1 MLPPRSSEV
10 SIISVIPVKEDTV
23 VKTPGLSS
31 PCTMEYGKGLLPAFG
46 LGFAPHIQRKTRTD
60 LRLRPYPVDTLLH
73 LAIAPVAPLH
83 RIRGGGQQLVVK
95 KREGLF
101 QRGGKEFLECLT
113 QRAEPLEPT
122 PQFGQFGQSGLSP
135 TASIE

>member
-1 MLPPRSSEV
+1 MTALMASFSIVAPPYL
-10 SIISVIPVKEDTV
+10 DTV

-46 LGFAPHIQRKTRTD
+46 VGFPPHIQRKTRTD

-73 LAIAPVAPLH
+73 LAIAPIAPLH
-83 RIRGGGQQLVVK
+83 RMRGGGQQLVVK

-101 QRGGKEFLECLT
+101 QRGGKAFLACLT

-122 PQFGQFGQSGLSP
+122 PPCGQCGQSGLRP
-135 TASIE
+135 TASIA

>member
-1 MLPPRSSEV
+1 MPQGSSSACGCRKTE
-10 SIISVIPVKEDTV
+10 TV
-23 VKTPGLSS
+23 AELPGLSS
-31 PCTMEYGKGLLPAFG
+31 PCTMKCCKGLLPAFG
-46 LGFAPHIQRKTRTD
+46 LSFPPHIQRQTRPD
-60 LRLRPYPVDTLLH
+60 LLLRPYPVDTLLH
-73 LAIAPVAPLH
+73 LAIAPIAPLH

-122 PQFGQFGQSGLSP
+122 PQFGQFRQSGLRP
-135 TASIE
+135 TASIASRIHL

>member
-1 MLPPRSSEV
+1 MV
-10 SIISVIPVKEDTV
+10 SQWNESDIRGNLDTV
-23 VKTPGLSS
+23 VKPPGLPS
-31 PCTMEYGKGLLPAFG
+31 PCTMKCGEGLLTAFSV
-46 LGFAPHIQRKTRTD
+46 GFTPHIQRQARTD
-60 LRLRPYPVDTLLH
+60 LRLRPHPVDTLLH

-122 PQFGQFGQSGLSP
+122 PQF
-135 TASIE
+135 